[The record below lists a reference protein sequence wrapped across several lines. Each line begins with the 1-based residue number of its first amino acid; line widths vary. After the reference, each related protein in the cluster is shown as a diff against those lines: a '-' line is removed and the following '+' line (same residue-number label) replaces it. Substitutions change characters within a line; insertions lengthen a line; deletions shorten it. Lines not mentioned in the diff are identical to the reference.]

1 MTSISMTTK
10 PLRPT
15 LWIEQRQVFTWDQT
29 RLPFEREVICLENSQ
44 DCARA
49 IASMQVRGA
58 PLIGAVAAL
67 GMAMAIREAL
77 AKHPGCYREAGWLE
91 SLAKALL
98 ATRPT
103 AVNLAWAVGQVS
115 ASVNAILQAS
125 TIDQEPPTEEL
136 KADRV
141 AYSRP
146 NRPGNAIAD
155 SMASAL
161 AEQAWQRAL
170 DLVDDDRNCNAAI
183 GMQTQNVLMKNVLRK
198 HAHEHTASRPLQ
210 ILTHCNAGAL
220 ATVDWGTATAGI
232 YQLHAQGI
240 ALHVW
245 VDETRPRNQGA
256 SLTAYELA
264 DAGIPHTV
272 IADNAGG
279 LLMMRGLVDA
289 VMVGCDR
296 VCANG
301 DVVNKIGTYLKA
313 LAAKAHG
320 IPFWVACPA
329 SSIDMSCPSGMDVNI
344 EERSALEL
352 SQIRGLPVHPQ
363 QTLRQPIL
371 VEIMQEG
378 QICYNPGF
386 DITPAALVSGLI
398 TEHALIN
405 PFKLREAFA

>member
-1 MTSISMTTK
+1 MTFISMTTK

-29 RLPFEREVICLENSQ
+29 RLPFEREVICLANSQ

-77 AKHPGCYREAGWLE
+77 AKHPGCYREAGWLDT
-91 SLAKALL
+91 LAKALL

-103 AVNLAWAVGQVS
+103 AVNLAWAVAQVS

-125 TIDQEPPTEEL
+125 TIDQEPPTQDL
-136 KADRV
+136 RGDQVNDSLR
-141 AYSRP
+141 
-146 NRPGNAIAD
+146 NRESKPTAD
-155 SMASAL
+155 SMATLL

-170 DLVDDDRNCNAAI
+170 DLVDEDRSCNAAI
-183 GMQTQNVLMKNVLRK
+183 GMQTQNVLMNNALMK
-198 HAHEHTASRPLQ
+198 HAHGHTASRPLQ

-329 SSIDMSCPSGMDVNI
+329 SSIDMNCPSGMDVSI

-363 QTLRQPIL
+363 QSLRQPIL
-371 VEIMQEG
+371 VEIMQAG
-378 QICYNPGF
+378 QTCYNPGF

-405 PFKLREAFA
+405 PLKLRETFA

>member
-1 MTSISMTTK
+1 MTTK

-29 RLPFEREVICLENSQ
+29 RLPFERAVICLENSQ

-77 AKHPGCYREAGWLE
+77 AKHPGCYREAGWLDT
-91 SLAKALL
+91 LAKALL

-125 TIDQEPPTEEL
+125 TIDQEPPTEDL
-136 KADRV
+136 KTDRV

-183 GMQTQNVLMKNVLRK
+183 GLQTQHVLLK
-198 HAHEHTASRPLQ
+198 HVRGQTASRPLQ

-329 SSIDMSCPSGMDVNI
+329 SSIDMSCPSGMDVSI

-363 QTLRQPIL
+363 QSLRQPIL
-371 VEIMQEG
+371 VEIMQAG
-378 QICYNPGF
+378 QTCYNPGF

-398 TEHALIN
+398 TE
-405 PFKLREAFA
+405 

>member
-77 AKHPGCYREAGWLE
+77 AKHPGCYREAGWLDT
-91 SLAKALL
+91 LAKALL

-183 GMQTQNVLMKNVLRK
+183 GMQTQHVLLK
-198 HAHEHTASRPLQ
+198 HARGQTASRPLQ

-363 QTLRQPIL
+363 QSLRQPIL

>member
-77 AKHPGCYREAGWLE
+77 AKHPGCYREAGWLDT
-91 SLAKALL
+91 LAKALL

-183 GMQTQNVLMKNVLRK
+183 GLQTQHVLLK
-198 HAHEHTASRPLQ
+198 HARGQTASRPLQ

>member
-77 AKHPGCYREAGWLE
+77 AKHPGCYREAGWLDT
-91 SLAKALL
+91 LAKALL

-183 GMQTQNVLMKNVLRK
+183 GMQTQHVLLK
-198 HAHEHTASRPLQ
+198 HARGQTASRPLQ

-320 IPFWVACPA
+320 IPFWVACPT

-363 QTLRQPIL
+363 QSLRQPIL

>member
-1 MTSISMTTK
+1 MTTK

-77 AKHPGCYREAGWLE
+77 AKHPGCYREAGWLDT
-91 SLAKALL
+91 LAKALL

-183 GMQTQNVLMKNVLRK
+183 GLQTQHVLLK
-198 HAHEHTASRPLQ
+198 HARGQTASRPLQ

>member
-183 GMQTQNVLMKNVLRK
+183 GLQTQHVLLK
-198 HAHEHTASRPLQ
+198 HVRGQTASRPLQ

>member
-1 MTSISMTTK
+1 MTTK

-29 RLPFEREVICLENSQ
+29 RLPFEREVICLANSQ
-44 DCARA
+44 VCARA

-183 GMQTQNVLMKNVLRK
+183 GLQTQPVLLK
-198 HAHEHTASRPLQ
+198 HVRGQTASRPLQ

>member
-1 MTSISMTTK
+1 MTFISMTTK

-15 LWIEQRQVFTWDQT
+15 LWIEQGQVFTWDQT
-29 RLPFEREVICLENSQ
+29 RLPFEREVICLANSQ

-77 AKHPGCYREAGWLE
+77 AKHPGCYREAGWLDT
-91 SLAKALL
+91 LAKALL

-125 TIDQEPPTEEL
+125 TIDQEPPTQDL
-136 KADRV
+136 RGDQVNDSLR
-141 AYSRP
+141 
-146 NRPGNAIAD
+146 NRESKPTAD
-155 SMASAL
+155 SMATVL

-170 DLVDDDRNCNAAI
+170 DLVDEDRSCNAAI
-183 GMQTQNVLMKNVLRK
+183 GMQTQNVLMNNALMK
-198 HAHEHTASRPLQ
+198 HAHGHTASRPLQ

-329 SSIDMSCPSGMDVNI
+329 SSIDMNCPSGMDVSI

-363 QTLRQPIL
+363 QSLRQPIL
-371 VEIMQEG
+371 VEIMQAG
-378 QICYNPGF
+378 QTCYNPGF

-405 PFKLREAFA
+405 PLKLREAFA

>member
-44 DCARA
+44 DCVRA
-49 IASMQVRGA
+49 IAGMQVRGA

-183 GMQTQNVLMKNVLRK
+183 GMQTQHVLLK
-198 HAHEHTASRPLQ
+198 HARGQTASRPLQ

>member
-1 MTSISMTTK
+1 MTTK

-29 RLPFEREVICLENSQ
+29 RLPFERAVICLENSQ

-125 TIDQEPPTEEL
+125 TIDQEPPTEDL

-141 AYSRP
+141 AYSMP